1 MISFSIPYPDTPKKK
16 STWSKEYGLNAIYA
30 GKHWSR
36 RKKDSEFWHWLV
48 LSELRR
54 QGIEPILFKG
64 PVKITFYWND
74 KLDLDNEGYK
84 TKLIIDSLKGKLI
97 CDDDKRYVRE
107 LHSYWHDENYI
118 LVKLE
123 EI

>member
-1 MISFSIPYPDTPKKK
+1 MISFIIPYPDTTKKK
-16 STWSKEYGLNAIYA
+16 SVWSKEYGLNAIYA
-30 GKHWSR
+30 GKHWTR
-36 RKKDSEFWHWLV
+36 RKRDSDFWHYLV
-48 LSELRR
+48 LSELRK
-54 QGIEPILFKG
+54 QGIEQRIFKK

-74 KLDLDNEGYK
+74 NLDLDNEGYK

-97 CDDDKRYVRE
+97 YDDDKKYVRE

-123 EI
+123 EL